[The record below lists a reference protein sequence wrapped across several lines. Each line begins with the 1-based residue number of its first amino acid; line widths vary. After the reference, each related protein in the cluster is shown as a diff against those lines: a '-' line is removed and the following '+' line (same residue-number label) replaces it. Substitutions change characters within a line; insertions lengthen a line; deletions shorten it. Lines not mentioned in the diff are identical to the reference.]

1 MSFIY
6 GRRAVVN
13 QFQLEATAPRLTN
26 KIMAPTA
33 IEPRMKYGVVKDK
46 KKIFR

>member
-13 QFQLEATAPRLTN
+13 QFELGATGPRLTN
-26 KIMAPTA
+26 KITHGNRAKNEA
-33 IEPRMKYGVVKDK
+33 WGRK
-46 KKIFR
+46 R